1 MRFASTA
8 WRLAG
13 WRLPHSRHPHRRH
26 QLSAERSRAA
36 AGLTLVTPEGRIAGS
51 KLLTS
56 SGIAALR
63 TEMKALLGRQQFPSL
78 KQCRRLRPGYEL
90 PRRRPSWHRQQQ
102 VESQPYPGVLLRVV
116 LVR

>member
-1 MRFASTA
+1 MRFGSTA

-13 WRLPHSRHPHRRH
+13 WRLPHSRHPHGRY
-26 QLSAERSRAA
+26 QLPAERSRAA
-36 AGLTLVTPEGRIAGS
+36 GGLTLVTPEGRITGC

-63 TEMKALLGRQQFPSL
+63 TEMKAVLEAAVLFAQTCGF
-78 KQCRRLRPGYEL
+78 RPGQEL

-102 VESQPYPGVLLRVV
+102 VESQPYPGVLLRDV